1 MADVTDDLRSV
12 GIGRGITE
20 TISTTV
26 SVPYEKNEVSR
37 KFNAAPVGLVNKDT
51 VYVEIF
57 KGSHTYENL
66 IKTGEIG
73 INMVYDPVLFVESV
87 FGDLTD
93 EDYEIMDGYPFL
105 KEAHV
110 VLKFSVIRIEE
121 RKVSSRFF
129 LNLLRKDIRKTDL
142 VGINR
147 GFNLLLELA
156 ILASRRKISD
166 KYNDMY
172 SVYSPII
179 RKCGDERVIDALKLL
194 NKRMNGQKG

>member
-93 EDYEIMDGYPFL
+93 EDYEVMDGFPFL

-110 VLKFSVIRIEE
+110 VLKFSVIRTEE

-129 LNLLRKDIRKTDL
+129 LNLLWKDIRKADL

-156 ILASRRKISD
+156 IFASRRMITDRYKE
-166 KYNDMY
+166 MY
-172 SVYSPII
+172 PVYSPII
-179 RKCGDERVIDALKLL
+179 KKCGDERVMDALKLL
-194 NKRMNGQKG
+194 EKRMKN

>member
-66 IKTGEIG
+66 IKTGKIG

-87 FGDLTD
+87 FSDLTD
-93 EDYEIMDGYPFL
+93 EDYEVMDGFPFL
-105 KEAHV
+105 KEAYA
-110 VLKFSVIRIEE
+110 VLKFNVIRTEE
-121 RKVSSRFF
+121 RKVSGRFF
-129 LNLLRKDIRKTDL
+129 LNLLWKDIRKTDL

-156 ILASRRKISD
+156 IFASRRMITD
-166 KYNDMY
+166 RYNEMY
-172 SVYSPII
+172 PVYSPII
-179 RKCGDERVIDALKLL
+179 KKCGDDQVIEALELL
-194 NKRMNGQKG
+194 EKRMKN